1 MAKQR
6 LSCKK
11 QINWEDNNMPK
22 KENMTFESASARL
35 AEIVKILEQGN
46 SSLEESLKLYEE
58 GVLLVRFCND
68 SLDNAEKKIKML
80 VADSNGEMV
89 EKDFF
94 EEK

>member
-1 MAKQR
+1 MAMHR
-6 LSCKK
+6 PLCKK
-11 QINWEDNNMPK
+11 QTNWEDNNMPK

-80 VADSNGEMV
+80 VADSNGEMI